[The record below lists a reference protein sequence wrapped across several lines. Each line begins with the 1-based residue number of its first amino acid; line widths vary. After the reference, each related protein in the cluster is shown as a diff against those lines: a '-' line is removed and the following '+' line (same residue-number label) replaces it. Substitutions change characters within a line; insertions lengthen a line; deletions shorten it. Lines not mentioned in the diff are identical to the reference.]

1 MYSAADWGVWELPT
15 VLQRWDTEE
24 EIEFQ
29 QGMPVREGAA
39 IPNRREVPVGRLQEE
54 LKGAD
59 SVIGIARGPTWC
71 LSLFRKENNT
81 HLAYKWISG

>member
-1 MYSAADWGVWELPT
+1 
-15 VLQRWDTEE
+15 
-24 EIEFQ
+24 
-29 QGMPVREGAA
+29 MPVREGAA

-59 SVIGIARGPTWC
+59 SVVGIARGPTWC

-81 HLAYKWISG
+81 RLAYK